1 MRGCFAVCGWIARWL
16 VWFDHGTWFGCRVV
30 WLVWFGVAD
39 RVVYEVRSGR
49 GIAGFHLS
57 YSILRGTFSVK
68 VRRSKMTKKAKW
80 FSLAEALE
88 SYKPA
93 EVATAIER
101 DGIWVVDRV
110 ISKN

>member
-1 MRGCFAVCGWIARWL
+1 M
-16 VWFDHGTWFGCRVV
+16 
-30 WLVWFGVAD
+30 AD